1 MAEGGIRKEEVILD
15 FYTCKL
21 YFITFPR
28 RVFVNFFHDEIREK
42 IWHKKNEHS
51 TNRVLIL
58 FVLFVLFDNL
68 LAVYDI
74 DASRQL
80 VK

>member
-15 FYTCKL
+15 FYTYKL

-42 IWHKKNEHS
+42 IWQIKNEHS
-51 TNRVLIL
+51 TIRVLIL
-58 FVLFVLFDNL
+58 LVLFVLFDNL

-74 DASRQL
+74 DASR
-80 VK
+80 

>member
-21 YFITFPR
+21 YFITFSR
-28 RVFVNFFHDEIREK
+28 QVFVNFFHDENREK
-42 IWHKKNEHS
+42 IWQIKNEHS

-58 FVLFVLFDNL
+58 LVLFDNL

>member
-1 MAEGGIRKEEVILD
+1 MAEVGIRKEEVILD
-15 FYTCKL
+15 FYTYKL

-28 RVFVNFFHDEIREK
+28 QVFVNFFHDEIREK
-42 IWHKKNEHS
+42 IWQIKNEHS

-58 FVLFVLFDNL
+58 LVLFDNL

>member
-15 FYTCKL
+15 FYTYKL
-21 YFITFPR
+21 YLITFPR
-28 RVFVNFFHDEIREK
+28 QVFVNFFHDEIREK
-42 IWHKKNEHS
+42 IWQIKNEHS

-58 FVLFVLFDNL
+58 LVLFVLFDNL

-74 DASRQL
+74 DASR
-80 VK
+80 

>member
-1 MAEGGIRKEEVILD
+1 MAEVGIRKEEVILD
-15 FYTCKL
+15 FYTYKL

-28 RVFVNFFHDEIREK
+28 QVFVNFFHDEKREK
-42 IWHKKNEHS
+42 IWQIKNEHS
-51 TNRVLIL
+51 TNRVLILLVL

-74 DASRQL
+74 DASR
-80 VK
+80 

>member
-1 MAEGGIRKEEVILD
+1 MAEVGIRKEEVILD
-15 FYTCKL
+15 FYTYKL
-21 YFITFPR
+21 YFITFSR

-42 IWHKKNEHS
+42 IWQIKNEHS

-58 FVLFVLFDNL
+58 LVLFVLFDNL

-74 DASRQL
+74 DASR
-80 VK
+80 